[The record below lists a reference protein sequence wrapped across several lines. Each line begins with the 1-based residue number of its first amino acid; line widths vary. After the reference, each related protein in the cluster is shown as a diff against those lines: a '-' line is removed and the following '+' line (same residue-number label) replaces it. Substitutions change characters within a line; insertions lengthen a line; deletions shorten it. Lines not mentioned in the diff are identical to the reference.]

1 MEWKRPSLPHSVP
14 REGPLET
21 FLVEWKLLS
30 VCKALK
36 VLKVLETFL
45 VEWKL
50 SEYLFLFWA

>member
-1 MEWKRPSLPHSVP
+1 METGEVYRIRNLTPH
-14 REGPLET
+14 LET